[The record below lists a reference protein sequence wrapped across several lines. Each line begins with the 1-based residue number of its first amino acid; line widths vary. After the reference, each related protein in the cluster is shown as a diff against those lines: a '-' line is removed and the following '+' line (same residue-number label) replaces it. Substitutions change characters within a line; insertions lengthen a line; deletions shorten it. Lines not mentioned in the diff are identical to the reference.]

1 MISKVYLRA
10 NLLLRDSFSL
20 ADAVY
25 QSGFRPTF
33 ILALWR
39 GGAPIALPVQEYFAY
54 RGVPTD
60 HILIRTSSY
69 EGIDNQSRTVRI
81 FGLNYLIKHLSAEDK
96 VLIVDDVF
104 DTGRTIDSLI
114 DTMAAGLKLNMPD
127 EIRVAVPYYKPSRNE
142 TTRIPDYYLHESEE
156 WLVYPHS
163 IEGLAKEEI
172 KANKPKI
179 YEILSDHL

>member
-1 MISKVYLRA
+1 M
-10 NLLLRDSFSL
+10 
-20 ADAVY
+20 
-25 QSGFRPTF
+25 
-33 ILALWR
+33 
-39 GGAPIALPVQEYFAY
+39 
-54 RGVPTD
+54 
-60 HILIRTSSY
+60 
-69 EGIDNQSRTVRI
+69 
-81 FGLNYLIKHLSAEDK
+81 
-96 VLIVDDVF
+96 LIVDDVF